1 MPATTTPPPA
11 PPAFKR
17 SDLFTMLG
25 SWQSWWILMYLAKG
39 EGYTTIGEIAPI
51 INTHRNAARKQLNRL
66 VDVGVLTRGSN
77 KIYKLRAGLQPDRSV
92 PVLHFGHCVLH
103 LDHPD
108 PE

>member
-1 MPATTTPPPA
+1 MPVAATPSA

-17 SDLFTMLG
+17 AALFTMLG

-51 INTHRNAARKQLNRL
+51 LNTSRDGARKQLNRL
-66 VDVGVLTRGSN
+66 VASGILTRGSN
-77 KIYKLRAGLQPDRSV
+77 KIYKLRAGLQPDRTV
-92 PVLHFGHCVLH
+92 PVLDFGHCL
-103 LDHPD
+103 LRLNHPD